1 MGGVLTC
8 ALYQGQGGRVEVRAA
23 YPDDDLIRSA
33 LVPDVVTARELAST
47 WKAAAPAKGFVELSI
62 QP

>member
-1 MGGVLTC
+1 M
-8 ALYQGQGGRVEVRAA
+8 EVRAA